1 MNKDFWKTDW
11 FIGLAVT
18 VFFLVAAGGATL
30 QGMERG
36 FYDFTIALTAH
47 HPATEKVTVVAIDE
61 ESIARLGP
69 WPWSR
74 DVLAKGL
81 SIIEQQQ
88 PKVVGFAL
96 DLQPTH
102 IATGLEPLRKLR
114 NLYVR
119 TPSGEVSYEF
129 IHQFETLTNEL
140 EVALNGDYAL
150 ARQIESAKNVVLGIP
165 FRVRTDSAP
174 AATTAAL
181 PGYLDRSTLKVAAG
195 AASGF
200 VNELTNVVNRP
211 DVPVATSFRP
221 PAEILG
227 NAALGAG
234 HYQPLVDVDG
244 HVRFERLVVGFQ
256 DRYFPSLSMLLAAAG
271 LNLKLSDIDIKP
283 GIGVQL
289 GNIWLD
295 TDKSLRLLP
304 YYYKRKHEKSAYTV
318 VSFDDVYAQKVAP
331 DSLRDQIV
339 IVGIT
344 HQDLVEPVLIPTGDA
359 VPPLYVLGNTVAS
372 ILNGDYY
379 QVPDWAPWAEIL
391 SILLVALY
399 LVSLLPRIRVGTG
412 VALSA
417 IVVISLMSGYIIAMT
432 ALGIWLKLVTP
443 IAQLIIGHAIL
454 GAKHV
459 YLEIIARSRAEN
471 AEANRMLALA
481 FQSQGQLD
489 MAFEKFRKCPV
500 DEATMELLYSLG
512 QDYERKRQFSRASVV
527 FRYITSFNPEFRDAA
542 KRILSNNEAAGT
554 QAQPKAGPSSTGSTL
569 VLKIDGVQKPM
580 LGRYE
585 IEKEL
590 GRGAM
595 GMVYLGRDPKIG
607 RTVAIKTMA
616 LSQEFDESQLV
627 EVKERFFREAST
639 AGRLNHPNIVTIYD
653 VGEEHDL
660 AYIAM
665 DYLEGVNLTQYTN
678 PDQLMPLNEV
688 FFIVGKIAEALDY
701 AHSNQVVHRDIK
713 PANVVYNAPKRQ
725 VTVTDFGV
733 AFLVDANKTKTG
745 TILGTP
751 SYMSP
756 EQLAGQKVDGR
767 SDLFSLGVM
776 MFQMVTG
783 ELPFIGD
790 SIATLLYKIA
800 NEKHPDPRLFRP
812 DLPHCIGRVIDKALR
827 KEMEERFQSG
837 RQLVTALKKCQQ
849 IIEKSKAREVA

>member
-1 MNKDFWKTDW
+1 MNKHFWKTDW

-18 VFFLVAAGGATL
+18 GFFLIAAGGSTL

-36 FYDFTIALTAH
+36 FYDFTVALTAH
-47 HPATEKVTVVAIDE
+47 RPATEKVTVIAIDE

-74 DVLAKGL
+74 DVLAQGL
-81 SIIEQQQ
+81 AVIEKQQ

-96 DLQPTH
+96 DLEPTH
-102 IATGLEPLRKLR
+102 VATGLEPLRKLR
-114 NLYVR
+114 NLYLQ

-129 IHQFETLTNEL
+129 IHQFEALTNQL
-140 EVALNGDYAL
+140 EMALNGDYAL
-150 ARQIESAKNVVLGIP
+150 AQQIKNGKNIVLGIP
-165 FRVRTDSAP
+165 YRVRSGLPPVDARP
-174 AATTAAL
+174 LPKYMEQFAL
-181 PGYLDRSTLKVAAG
+181 ADPNDG
-195 AASGF
+195 
-200 VNELTNVVNRP
+200 NEGLVHKITNVVNRP
-211 DVPVATSFRP
+211 NIPVATSFRP

-227 NAALGAG
+227 ASAWGAG
-234 HYQPLVDVDG
+234 HFQPLIDRDG
-244 HVRFERLVVGFQ
+244 HVRFERLAVEYQGKL
-256 DRYFPSLSMLLAAAG
+256 FPSLSVVLAAAG
-271 LNLKLSDIDIKP
+271 LNLKLSDILVKP
-283 GIGVQL
+283 GVGVQV

-295 TDKSLRLLP
+295 TDNAQRLMP
-304 YYYKRKHEKSAYTV
+304 YYYKRRNDAPAFNI
-318 VSFDDVYAQKVAP
+318 VSFENVYQDKIAP
-331 DSLRDQIV
+331 NSLRDQIV
-339 IVGIT
+339 VIGLT
-344 HQDLVEPVLIPTGDA
+344 HQDLVEPVLVPTGDA
-359 VPPLYVLGNTVAS
+359 VPPLYVLANSVAS

-379 QVPDWAPWAEIL
+379 QIPDWAPWVEML
-391 SILLVALY
+391 CILLVASY
-399 LVSLLPRIRVGTG
+399 LVSLLPRIRLGTG
-412 VALSA
+412 LALSA
-417 IVVISLMSGYIIAMT
+417 ILVICLLSSYIISMS
-432 ALGIWLKLVTP
+432 ALGIWLMLVTP
-443 IAQLIIGHAIL
+443 VVQLTFGHAIL
-454 GAKHV
+454 GAKRG
-459 YLEIIARSRAEN
+459 YLEIIARGRAEN

-481 FQSQGQLD
+481 FQSHGQLD

-500 DEATMELLYSLG
+500 DDGMMELLYALG
-512 QDYERKRQFSRASVV
+512 QDYERKRQFTRASVV
-527 FRYITSFNPEFRDAA
+527 FRYITSYNPDFRDAA
-542 KRILSNNEAAGT
+542 KRILTNSVAAGT
-554 QAQPKAGPSSTGSTL
+554 SAQPKSGSASSGSTL
-569 VLKIDGVQKPM
+569 VLKIDGLQKPM

-585 IEKEL
+585 VEKEL

-616 LSQEFDESQLV
+616 LSQEFDESQLG

-665 DYLEGVNLTQYTN
+665 DFLEGVNLTGYTEAES
-678 PDQLMPLNEV
+678 LLPLNEV

-701 AHSNQVVHRDIK
+701 AHAHQVVHRDIK
-713 PANVVYNAPKRQ
+713 PANVVYNAQKRQ

-733 AFLVDANKTKTG
+733 ACLIDANKTRTG

-756 EQLAGQKVDGR
+756 EQLAGSKVDGR

-776 MFQMVTG
+776 LFQLVTG

-812 DLPHCIGRVIDKALR
+812 DLPHCVGRVIDKALR
-827 KEMEERFQSG
+827 KEIDGRFQTG
-837 RQLVTALKKCQQ
+837 RQLVTALIKCQQ
-849 IIEKSKAREVA
+849 IIEKSKAQEVA